1 VVAADLSDT
10 SWRWKTGQGG
20 MMKKHSVA
28 AGLAL
33 LTVIAARAVAA
44 PFMLVGNDEKPGSDA
59 QGNPIVNPT
68 GNDTVVIFDL
78 ADPEEPKVVAALQ
91 LENSIVGP
99 PTNLAIAPDGS
110 IALVAD
116 SMTVTEDAGTRKLTP
131 TDKLFV
137 IDLKTTPPRLAAT
150 VTVGKQPSGLS
161 FSPKGDMALVCNRA
175 DGTISVL
182 RISGANVTQTEMIQ
196 VGTGVSHVVFTPDG
210 KRALAL
216 KSPDNKV
223 ALLDVDGEKVT
234 YGKVD
239 IPTYPFPYNVVVT
252 PDSKLA
258 ITADNGNAGSSD
270 GNLDAATVIDLEA
283 PHPHAIAHITV
294 GDAPEGLAINPQ
306 GTLAAVLNVDGS
318 NFKRAWFY
326 HPNGSVTILRIQ
338 GKTVTPVQTIEVG
351 AFPEPIAF
359 SPDGRYL
366 YVGNYADQDFSIL
379 KVDGTS
385 VTNTGRRF
393 KSGGHPASMRMG
405 P

>member
-1 VVAADLSDT
+1 MLKHAA
-10 SWRWKTGQGG
+10 
-20 MMKKHSVA
+20 V

-33 LTVIAARAVAA
+33 LATTALPAGAA
-44 PFMLVGNDEKPGSDA
+44 PYMIVGNDEKPGTDA
-59 QGNPIVNPT
+59 QGKPIVNPT

-78 ADPEEPKVVAALQ
+78 ANPEEPKAVATLK

-99 PTNLAIAPDGS
+99 PTNLDIAPDNS

-116 SMTVTEDAGTRKLTP
+116 AMTVVEDGGTRKLVP

-137 IDLKTTPPRLAAT
+137 IDLKANPPKLAQT

-161 FSPKGDMALVCNRA
+161 ISPKGDMALVANRA

-182 RISGANVTQTEMIQ
+182 KIDGTSVTPTDTVQIAP
-196 VGTGVSHVVFTPDG
+196 GVSHVVFTPDG
-210 KRALAL
+210 KHALAL

-223 ALLDVDGEKVT
+223 AVLDIDG
-234 YGKVD
+234 GKVSYNKLD
-239 IPTYPFPYNVVVT
+239 IPTYPFPYNIVVS

-258 ITADNGNAGSSD
+258 LTADNGGGGSSD
-270 GNLDAATVIDLEA
+270 GNADAVTVIDLEGA
-283 PHPHAIAHITV
+283 HPHAIAHVTV
-294 GDAPEGLAINPQ
+294 GDAPEGLAMSPKGNV
-306 GTLAAVLNVDGS
+306 AAALNVDGS
-318 NFKRAWFY
+318 NMKQAWFH
-326 HPNGSVTILRIQ
+326 HPNGSVTVLAIQ
-338 GKTVTPVQTIEVG
+338 GKTVTPTATIEVG
-351 AFPEPIAF
+351 AFPEPMGF

-385 VTNTGRRF
+385 VTNTGKRF
-393 KSGGHPASMRMG
+393 KSGGHPASMRVG